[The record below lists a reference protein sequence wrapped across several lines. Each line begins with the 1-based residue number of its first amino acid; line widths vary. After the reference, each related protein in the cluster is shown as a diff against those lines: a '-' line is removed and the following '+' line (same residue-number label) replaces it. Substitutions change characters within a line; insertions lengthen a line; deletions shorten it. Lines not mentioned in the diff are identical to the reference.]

1 MNTNTTIQE
10 PVLKAQQA
18 VKTSFVD
25 TFGIGNMSLTD
36 LLPDFDQQML
46 NQKFVD
52 ADTIKALTTNNIVI
66 RFVDLTTLANTIAK
80 EPNTKVKRYLLK
92 EMSKAK
98 LLPRYALAIV
108 NRTTKNQRLVGITT
122 KNIDRLNKNLV
133 YQQTK
138 QHHFTSKDW
147 IRVLIFLQN
156 LKHATADCQTFGA
169 EKAADLFVT
178 VNGISFANDEPY
190 VEYYWNEDE
199 TSC

>member
-1 MNTNTTIQE
+1 MNTNTMTHE
-10 PVLKAQQA
+10 PVLQAQQG
-18 VKTSFVD
+18 KTSFVE
-25 TFGIGNMSLTD
+25 TFGIDNMSLTN
-36 LLPDFDQQML
+36 LLPTFDEQML

-52 ADTIKALTTNNIVI
+52 TDTIKALTTGNVVI
-66 RFVDLTTLANTIAK
+66 RFVDLSTLAKTIAQ

-92 EMSKAK
+92 EISKAK
-98 LLPRYALAIV
+98 LLPHYALAVV
-108 NRTTKNQRLVGITT
+108 NNTTKNQRLVGITN

-138 QHHFTSKDW
+138 QHYFTSKNW

-178 VNGISFANDEPY
+178 VNGISFTSNEPY
-190 VEYYWNEDE
+190 IECYWNENK
-199 TSC
+199 

>member
-1 MNTNTTIQE
+1 MNTNTMTHE
-10 PVLKAQQA
+10 PILQAQQA

-52 ADTIKALTTNNIVI
+52 TDTIKALTTGNVVI
-66 RFVDLTTLANTIAK
+66 RFVDLSTLAKTIAQ

-92 EMSKAK
+92 EISKAK
-98 LLPRYALAIV
+98 LLPHYALAVV
-108 NRTTKNQRLVGITT
+108 NKTTKNQRLVGITN

-138 QHHFTSKDW
+138 QHYFTSKNW

-178 VNGISFANDEPY
+178 VNGISFASDEPY
-190 VEYYWNEDE
+190 VEDYWNEDK
-199 TSC
+199 

>member
-1 MNTNTTIQE
+1 MNTNTITQE
-10 PVLKAQQA
+10 PILQTQQQG
-18 VKTSFVD
+18 KTSFVD

-36 LLPDFDQQML
+36 LLPAFDEQML

-52 ADTIKALTTNNIVI
+52 TDTIKALTTGEIVI
-66 RFVDLTTLANTIAK
+66 RFVDLTKLAKTITK

-92 EMSKAK
+92 EISKAK
-98 LLPRYALAIV
+98 LLPHYALAII
-108 NRTTKNQRLVGITT
+108 NKTTKNQRLVGITN

-138 QHHFTSKDW
+138 QHYFTSKNW

-156 LKHATADCQTFGA
+156 LKHAAANCQIISA

-178 VNGISFANDEPY
+178 VNGISFASDEPY
-190 VEYYWNEDE
+190 VENYWNEDK
-199 TSC
+199 

>member
-1 MNTNTTIQE
+1 MNTNTMTHE
-10 PVLKAQQA
+10 PILQAQQA

-25 TFGIGNMSLTD
+25 AFGIGNMSLTD

-52 ADTIKALTTNNIVI
+52 TDTIKALTTGNVVI
-66 RFVDLTTLANTIAK
+66 RFVDLSTLAKTIAQ

-92 EMSKAK
+92 EISKAK
-98 LLPRYALAIV
+98 LLPHYALAVV
-108 NRTTKNQRLVGITT
+108 NKTTKNQRLVGITN

-138 QHHFTSKDW
+138 QHYFTSKNW

-178 VNGISFANDEPY
+178 VNGISFASDEPY
-190 VEYYWNEDE
+190 VEDYWNEDK
-199 TSC
+199 

>member
-1 MNTNTTIQE
+1 MNTNTMTHE
-10 PVLKAQQA
+10 PILQAQQA

-52 ADTIKALTTNNIVI
+52 ADTIKALTTGNVVI
-66 RFVDLTTLANTIAK
+66 RFVDLSTLAKTIAQ

-92 EMSKAK
+92 EISKAK
-98 LLPRYALAIV
+98 LLPHYALAII
-108 NRTTKNQRLVGITT
+108 NKTTKNQRLVGITN

-138 QHHFTSKDW
+138 QHYFTSKNW

-178 VNGISFANDEPY
+178 VNGISFASDEPY
-190 VEYYWNEDE
+190 VEDYWNEDK
-199 TSC
+199 

>member
-1 MNTNTTIQE
+1 MNTNTITQE
-10 PVLKAQQA
+10 PVLQAQQA

-36 LLPDFDQQML
+36 LLPAFDEQML

-52 ADTIKALTTNNIVI
+52 TDTIKALTTGEIMI
-66 RFVDLTTLANTIAK
+66 RFVDLTKLAKTITK

-92 EMSKAK
+92 EISKAK
-98 LLPRYALAIV
+98 LLPHYALAII
-108 NRTTKNQRLVGITT
+108 NQTTKNQRLVGITN

-138 QHHFTSKDW
+138 QHYFTSKNW

-156 LKHATADCQTFGA
+156 LKHAAANCQIIGA
-169 EKAADLFVT
+169 EKAADLFMT
-178 VNGISFANDEPY
+178 VNGISFASDEHY
-190 VEYYWNEDE
+190 VENYWNEDK
-199 TSC
+199 